1 MFLMRKPLS
10 ELLHI
15 HYPNKAKTNEAFSF
29 LQDGDFVAGG
39 CALYAIALKAL
50 EPALEI
56 VILKSVSGP
65 EHCILKFGEHYYDA
79 DGKQSYRE
87 IINKLMSEFNC
98 TIVSNEIVES
108 INMEACAE
116 IVDVGWDVR
125 RFTAFMNMTI

>member
-29 LQDGDFVAGG
+29 LQDGDFIAGG

-65 EHCILKFGEHYYDA
+65 EHCIFLDPVRCPCCARSEA
-79 DGKQSYRE
+79 RE
-87 IINKLMSEFNC
+87 LAKLPFK
-98 TIVSNEIVES
+98 V
-108 INMEACAE
+108 
-116 IVDVGWDVR
+116 
-125 RFTAFMNMTI
+125 